1 VKKYLALLA
10 AVAVVAGAVIAVP
23 AMGAGATKTV
33 KVLDFKFTPKT
44 LTVRKGTKINWQW
57 GGKVLHNV
65 TLTKGPKGAKKFA
78 SKTQAKG
85 SFAQTLTTPGTY
97 QIVCTLHTSLGMVMT
112 IKVTK

>member
-1 VKKYLALLA
+1 MKKYLALLA
-10 AVAVVAGAVIAVP
+10 AVAVVVGAVIAVP
-23 AMGAGATKTV
+23 AMAASTKTV

-44 LTVRKGTKINWQW
+44 LTVKKGTKINWQW

-78 SKTQAKG
+78 SKTVAKG
-85 SFAQTLTTPGTY
+85 SFAQTLTKPGTY
-97 QIVCTLHTSLGMVMT
+97 QVVCTLHVALGMVMT